1 MNSIIFLTVI
11 LAIYYYIYNNHYD
24 RFEDKYHYYFYGFIA
39 IYIILLYIYH
49 FEYAFFYRI
58 MKNVY
63 DVNNTP
69 LYSFNSMNSN
79 AQLFKSQYPYSS
91 GTENPFE
98 GFNIKETLLNKQN
111 GRCYACSNFIMKGDL
126 QYCKLKYKNDLRNGG
141 QNSIENIGL
150 VCNGCFEF
158 S

>member
-1 MNSIIFLTVI
+1 MNGVIFLTI
-11 LAIYYYIYNNHYD
+11 LLAIYYYIYQGFYD
-24 RFEDKYHYYFYGFIA
+24 RFEEKYHYYFYGFIA

-49 FEYAFFYRI
+49 FEYIFFYKI
-58 MKNVY
+58 MKNVH

-79 AQLFKSQYPYSS
+79 AELFQSQYP
-91 GTENPFE
+91 N
-98 GFNIKETLLNKQN
+98 FNIKETLLNKQN
-111 GRCYACSNFIMKGDL
+111 GRCYACSNFIMKDDL
-126 QYCKLKYKNDLRNGG
+126 HHAKLKYKTDLRNGG

-150 VCNGCFEF
+150 VCNGCFGF